1 LSNWLG
7 LLHGLDFLFTALFV
21 GSVIFSLWIARGI
34 APSGQSFRK
43 LQTGLL
49 LILLLISCAW
59 FVCLSAEMA
68 DSWKIDE
75 LLNVAK
81 NTAFGH
87 LWIGKIILL
96 AVLLAFRHRFISL
109 LALALPFFSSL
120 TGHAN
125 AQPQH
130 SAWFIGLDYFHFL
143 GASIWTGGLVCL
155 VIWLRGRLNSLNSS
169 ETGQSYL
176 LVRKFSHFAIAST
189 VAIAVCG
196 LALAYLYGV
205 RPYALFSTDYSELV
219 LLKTILFVTTLSLAS
234 INQFIHLRKW
244 NPSLERKF
252 VQGVLRESFFELIL
266 IFAVLIIA
274 GFLTR
279 VQTP

>member
-1 LSNWLG
+1 
-7 LLHGLDFLFTALFV
+7 V
-21 GSVIFSLWIARGI
+21 GSVVFSLWIAP
-34 APSGQSFRK
+34 ASQSFRK
-43 LQTGLL
+43 LQTSLL

-75 LLNVAK
+75 LLNAVK

-87 LWIGKIILL
+87 LWIVKLTLLAILL
-96 AVLLAFRHRFISL
+96 LFRRPFISL
-109 LALALPFFSSL
+109 LTPALPLFSSL

-130 SAWFIGLDYFHFL
+130 SALFIGLDYVHFL
-143 GASIWTGGLVCL
+143 AASIWTGGLVCL
-155 VIWLRGRLNSLNSS
+155 VIWLREQLKDLSNG
-169 ETGQSYL
+169 EMGQSYRV
-176 LVRKFSHFAIAST
+176 VRRFSYFAIAST
-189 VAIAVCG
+189 VAIAACG

-205 RPYALFSTDYSELV
+205 RPYALFSNDYSELV

-244 NPSLERKF
+244 NPSFERKF

-266 IFAVLIIA
+266 IFAILVIT

>member
-1 LSNWLG
+1 LSSWLG
-7 LLHGLDFLFTALFV
+7 LLHGLDFIFTALFV
-21 GSVIFSLWIARGI
+21 GSVAFSLWIA
-34 APSGQSFRK
+34 PPQQSFRK
-43 LQTGLL
+43 LHISLL
-49 LILLLISCAW
+49 LILLLISSAW

-75 LLNVAK
+75 LLNVVK

-87 LWIGKIILL
+87 LWIVKIILL
-96 AVLLAFRHRFISL
+96 ITLLLFRRPFISL
-109 LALALPFFSSL
+109 LTPALPLFSSL

-130 SAWFIGLDYFHFL
+130 SALFIGLDYIHFL

-155 VIWLRGRLNSLNSS
+155 VFWLRDRFKNSS
-169 ETGQSYL
+169 SGETGQSYL
-176 LVRKFSHFAIAST
+176 VVRRFSHFAIAST
-189 VAIAVCG
+189 IAIAVSG
-196 LALAYLYGV
+196 LTLAYLYGV
-205 RPYALFSTDYSELV
+205 RPYAFFSGDYSELV

-234 INQFIHLRKW
+234 VNQFIHLRKW
-244 NPSLERKF
+244 NPNFERKF

-266 IFAVLIIA
+266 IFAALIVA

-279 VQTP
+279 TQIP